1 MEASAPSGALAL
13 WDVAFPLTP
22 GEGMATEGTHQRLQD
37 IGQAPALGS
46 SGEPGW
52 TWLATLVLTFGCS
65 LWRDGGVFVV
75 PLCRRFPAMH
85 PAV

>member
-46 SGEPGW
+46 SGEPG
-52 TWLATLVLTFGCS
+52 
-65 LWRDGGVFVV
+65 
-75 PLCRRFPAMH
+75 
-85 PAV
+85 